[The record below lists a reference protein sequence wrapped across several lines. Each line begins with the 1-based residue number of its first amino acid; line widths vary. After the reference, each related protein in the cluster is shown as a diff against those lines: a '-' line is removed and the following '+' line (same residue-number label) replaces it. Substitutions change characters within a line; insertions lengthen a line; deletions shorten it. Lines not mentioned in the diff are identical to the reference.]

1 MLNNEV
7 QGEQVR
13 RIEIQRVD
21 SERVGTR
28 GENSSG
34 ISKDK
39 IAEAVKKVKSGKA
52 SGVDEIYV

>member
-1 MLNNEV
+1 M
-7 QGEQVR
+7 
-13 RIEIQRVD
+13 D
-21 SERVGTR
+21 SERVETR